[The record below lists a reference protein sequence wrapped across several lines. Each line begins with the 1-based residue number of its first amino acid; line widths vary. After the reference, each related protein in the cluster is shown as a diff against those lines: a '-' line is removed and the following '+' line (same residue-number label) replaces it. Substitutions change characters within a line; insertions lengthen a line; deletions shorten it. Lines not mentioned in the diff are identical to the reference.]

1 MIIKKQPASIHT
13 AFNPIVFEIES
24 TSQEVEIVVAIGGKP
39 FHMTKEV
46 FGGSVV
52 FDLSPIIRNH
62 FSGEP
67 TPLGRDYWEDPYLAV
82 TYTVAIDGQ
91 EYNYTAVNA
100 VVQVGESSSLV
111 AKQGSFLTKFDRLK
125 YYPGYKRIISILAFN
140 GVNYFNF
147 AEEAKKSVNTL
158 TRVYNTYLQESSYI
172 AISNDSTTDEYLTTN
187 DDQVI
192 TDNLGNPIIII
203 RAGSGAT
210 EVRKYIDVMCIPD
223 SPLYVRWVNSL
234 GGIDYWMFSYR
245 QLEADSISER
255 EEYTPYTIGVDV
267 NYLSKTLSL
276 QGDKS
281 IIAGASGINTNEY
294 EAIKDVIYSPKVEY
308 YNAELDKW
316 IEVMVDDVELS
327 RDTRSSTHSIEINF
341 KLPQRQL
348 QF

>member
-13 AFNPIVFEIES
+13 AYNPIVFEIES

-39 FHMTKEV
+39 SHMTKEV
-46 FGGSVV
+46 FGGLVI
-52 FDLSPIIRNH
+52 FDISPIICNH
-62 FSGEP
+62 FAGGA

-82 TYTVAIDGQ
+82 NYTVVIEGQ
-91 EYNYTAVNA
+91 EFNYIAVNS
-100 VVQVGESSSLV
+100 VVQIGENSSLV

-147 AEEAKKSVNTL
+147 AEEAKKAVNTL

-187 DDQVI
+187 DDRVI

-223 SPLYVRWVNSL
+223 SPLYVRWINSL

-308 YNAELDKW
+308 YNADLEKW

-327 RDTRSSTHSIEINF
+327 RDTRSSTHSIELNF